1 MNDNN
6 YMVFEIMGIK
16 KNNKENSFVFSSN
29 AEQEIT
35 NDKFIKKIVISSDI
49 SQATF
54 YLHDSLDYTEEN
66 VQQIEDHLYAF
77 LGNMMISLLKN
88 NSSYSSVSLK
98 PTIRLSQKHFSNNLN
113 AKIYLTSSIQLKT
126 SISFKSTLDGNK
138 HLSKWIKDID
148 VSNYKNK
155 EDKYDILF
163 LLLQG
168 QNPVQKYMAMYAYLM
183 SLVKEIF
190 DKPRE
195 GQKHVIKYISDNCSR
210 VGIKVYPHPT
220 TRPGA
225 KPDETEDQFTHLR
238 NKIGHPSIT
247 QSKTNPYNMVNET
260 IINQLASI
268 ICCAIEDIH
277 IQ

>member
-54 YLHDSLDYTEEN
+54 YLHDSLEYTEEN
-66 VQQIEDHLYAF
+66 IQKIEDYLYAY
-77 LGNMMISLLKN
+77 LSNMMISLLKN

-98 PTIRLSQKHFSNNLN
+98 PTIRLSQKHFNNNLN
-113 AKIYLTSSIQLKT
+113 SIYLTDSFQLK
-126 SISFKSTLDGNK
+126 ISVCFQIPLDGNK
-138 HLSKWIKDID
+138 HLAKWIKDIS

-183 SLVKEIF
+183 SLVKEIYE
-190 DKPRE
+190 KPRE
-195 GQKHVIKYISDNCSR
+195 GQKHVIKYISNNCSR

-225 KPDETEDQFTHLR
+225 KPDEIEDQFTYLR
-238 NKIGHPSIT
+238 NKIGHPDIT
-247 QSKTNPYNMVNET
+247 QSKINPMVNET

>member
-54 YLHDSLDYTEEN
+54 YLHDSLEYTEEN
-66 VQQIEDHLYAF
+66 IQKIEDYLYAY
-77 LGNMMISLLKN
+77 LSNMMISLLKN

-98 PTIRLSQKHFSNNLN
+98 PIIRLSQKHFSNNLN

-168 QNPVQKYMAMYAYLM
+168 KNPVQKYMAMYAYLM
-183 SLVKEIF
+183 SLVKEINN
-190 DKPRE
+190 E
-195 GQKHVIKYISDNCSR
+195 TNNGQKQVVIYISENCSR
-210 VGIKVYPHPT
+210 VGIQLNLYPT
-220 TRPGA
+220 TLPGA
-225 KPDETEDQFTHLR
+225 KFKEDQFTHLR
-238 NKIGHPSIT
+238 NKIAHPSVT
-247 QSKTNPYNMVNET
+247 QSKINPYNIVNET
-260 IINQLASI
+260 IINQLTSI
-268 ICCAIEDIH
+268 ICCAIEDIR

>member
-1 MNDNN
+1 M
-6 YMVFEIMGIK
+6 
-16 KNNKENSFVFSSN
+16 
-29 AEQEIT
+29 
-35 NDKFIKKIVISSDI
+35 
-49 SQATF
+49 
-54 YLHDSLDYTEEN
+54 
-66 VQQIEDHLYAF
+66 
-77 LGNMMISLLKN
+77 
-88 NSSYSSVSLK
+88 
-98 PTIRLSQKHFSNNLN
+98 
-113 AKIYLTSSIQLKT
+113 YLTDTIQ
-126 SISFKSTLDGNK
+126 STEAMCSRATLNGKK
-138 HLSKWIKDID
+138 HLSKWIEDIN

-183 SLVKEIF
+183 SLVKETYE
-190 DKPRE
+190 KPRE
-195 GQKHVIKYISDNCSR
+195 GQKHVIKYISDNWSR

-225 KPDETEDQFTHLR
+225 KPDEIEDQFTHLR
-238 NKIGHPSIT
+238 NKIGHPDIT
-247 QSKTNPYNMVNET
+247 QSKINSMVNET

>member
-1 MNDNN
+1 MDNN
-6 YMVFEIMGIK
+6 NYIVFKIMGIK
-16 KNNKENSFVFSSN
+16 KNSKENSFVFSNN

-98 PTIRLSQKHFSNNLN
+98 PTIRLSQKHFNNNLN
-113 AKIYLTSSIQLKT
+113 SIYLTDSFQLKT
-126 SISFKSTLDGNK
+126 SVCFQITLDGNK
-138 HLSKWIKDID
+138 HLAKWIKDIN

-155 EDKYDILF
+155 KDNYDIL
-163 LLLQG
+163 LGLLQG
-168 QNPVQKYMAMYAYLM
+168 QNQVQKYMAMYAYLM

-190 DKPRE
+190 NKSRE
-195 GQKHVIKYISDNCSR
+195 GQKLVIKYISDNCSR

-225 KPDETEDQFTHLR
+225 KPNETEDQFTHLR

-247 QSKTNPYNMVNET
+247 QSKTNSYNMVNET

-268 ICCAIEDIH
+268 ICCAIEDI
-277 IQ
+277 Q